1 MKEVLLISQI
11 RKDRSLQNSY
21 DPTCFDKN
29 IHIRLRNYKE
39 DDIISG
45 LEDKLSFVLSYFIQK
60 FIKSFPSYS
69 IDFNIK
75 DDSEATKNYI
85 FSKYINEFKQSNIY
99 KEIVSQLQTVI
110 DFKDIVIKPLYS
122 KKFTTTKVSQFGN
135 LTEVIGD
142 DFLGNNLS
150 EFISLVRC
158 ESIKGFLNVNS
169 LSLMITEYT
178 EEDPNEKYISK
189 NTRKIEKELKKSNG
203 YHESKLW

>member
-11 RKDRSLQNSY
+11 RKDISPQNNY

-39 DDIISG
+39 DDVISG

-99 KEIVSQLQTVI
+99 REIVSQLQTVI

-142 DFLGNNLS
+142 NFLGNTLS
-150 EFISLVRC
+150 EFISLFRC
-158 ESIKGFLNVNS
+158 ESIKSFLNVNS
-169 LSLMITEYT
+169 LSLMITEYS

>member
-1 MKEVLLISQI
+1 MKEVLLISQV
-11 RKDRSLQNSY
+11 RKDISSQNNY

-39 DDIISG
+39 DDVISG

-85 FSKYINEFKQSNIY
+85 FSKYINEFKQSDIY
-99 KEIVSQLQTVI
+99 REIVSQLQTVI

-142 DFLGNNLS
+142 NFLGNTLS

-158 ESIKGFLNVNS
+158 ESIKSFLNVNS
-169 LSLMITEYT
+169 LSLMITEYS

>member
-169 LSLMITEYT
+169 LSLMITEYP

-203 YHESKLW
+203 

>member
-11 RKDRSLQNSY
+11 RKDTSLQNNY

-39 DDIISG
+39 DDVISG

-99 KEIVSQLQTVI
+99 REIVSQLQTVI

-142 DFLGNNLS
+142 NFLGNNLS

-169 LSLMITEYT
+169 LSLMITEYS

>member
-11 RKDRSLQNSY
+11 RNDISPRNNY

-39 DDIISG
+39 DDVISG

-85 FSKYINEFKQSNIY
+85 FSKYINEFKQSDIY
-99 KEIVSQLQTVI
+99 REIVSQLQTVI

-142 DFLGNNLS
+142 NFLGNTLS

-158 ESIKGFLNVNS
+158 ESIKGFLSVNS
-169 LSLMITEYT
+169 LSLMITEYS

>member
-11 RKDRSLQNSY
+11 RKDISPQNNY

-29 IHIRLRNYKE
+29 IHIRLRNYKA
-39 DDIISG
+39 DDVISG

-99 KEIVSQLQTVI
+99 REIVSQLQTVI

-169 LSLMITEYT
+169 LSLMITEYS

>member
-11 RKDRSLQNSY
+11 RKDISPQNNY

-39 DDIISG
+39 DDVISG

-85 FSKYINEFKQSNIY
+85 FSKYINEFKQSDIY
-99 KEIVSQLQTVI
+99 REIVSQLQTVI

-142 DFLGNNLS
+142 NFLGNTLS

-158 ESIKGFLNVNS
+158 ESIKGFLSVNS
-169 LSLMITEYT
+169 LSLMITEYS